1 MIYFVAEYVGI
12 SILGMCLRPVSS
24 AERLLQ
30 LGCCG
35 VLVVDHHG
43 GRLDAIDVNP
53 PDDPAVGYED
63 EAFAGFEVLPVFEKE
78 ILSILGIFGF
88 HERHDLAVAALELSN
103 FRYQLHDLMFVV
115 IYHEDAL
122 GGILRFKNLFDLLDC
137 LSHH

>member
-43 GRLDAIDVNP
+43 GRFDAKDVHS
-53 PDDPAVGYED
+53 PDNRAVRYED
-63 EAFAGFEVLPVFEKE
+63 EAICAAE
-78 ILSILGIFGF
+78 ILHIILEVFLNIKGIFGF
-88 HERHDLAVAALELSN
+88 
-103 FRYQLHDLMFVV
+103 
-115 IYHEDAL
+115 I
-122 GGILRFKNLFDLLDC
+122 
-137 LSHH
+137 